1 MSDSEKIRKYEWIVP
16 VVLIVAAFFGGDYYG
31 QRKVEKSLVSERDTV
46 IKTVTVYKDFPDPI
60 KTAKVGYIA
69 VPKYLFLPD
78 SVDRPVPYAVHDT
91 TTQYVYLPREQ
102 KYYEEEEGRL
112 RLWVSGY
119 DPRLDRY
126 ELDAQV
132 ITITNTVT
140 EKRSRWGIGISGGYG
155 VTLVGKTVQLS
166 PYIGIGINYTFLSF

>member
-1 MSDSEKIRKYEWIVP
+1 MSDSEKIRKYEWIIP

-46 IKTVTVYKDFPDPI
+46 IKTVTVYKDFPDPVE
-60 KTAKVGYIA
+60 TASAGFIQIPTYKFITDTVTQEKLA
-69 VPKYLFLPD
+69 ML
-78 SVDRPVPYAVHDT
+78 HDT
-91 TTQYVYLPREQ
+91 TYVYLPREQ
-102 KYYEEEEGRL
+102 KYYKEEEGRL

-126 ELDAQV
+126 ELDAETV
-132 ITITNTVT
+132 TITNTVT